1 MPIQEHRS
9 PMKRKDKNQHW
20 KDHDQVQE
28 DAEVHDVFKKQNPF
42 QKSNWT
48 LEPRES
54 FLNHQQQKDYLVLDG
69 MVKNQKIGKKH
80 AFNKYDQFALYTIY
94 FWVITGSNITPVI
107 QFHEIF
113 VTNNNY
119 LLI

>member
-9 PMKRKDKNQHW
+9 PMKRKDKTQHW

-54 FLNHQQQKDYLVLDG
+54 FLNHRQQKDYLVLDG
-69 MVKNQKIGKKH
+69 MVKNQKIGKPH
-80 AFNKYDQFALYTIY
+80 AFNK
-94 FWVITGSNITPVI
+94 
-107 QFHEIF
+107 
-113 VTNNNY
+113 
-119 LLI
+119 